1 MINEPSFLI
10 LGTLVLTIFLINY
23 FTHTSW
29 MFWKYWWP
37 GYSSGDVAI
46 EYGPCH
52 DLEIIPVWQKKFP
65 KFSSESNIRLVNIT
79 NDDVLDIVLGFG
91 TGKCTKVADNNGAII
106 FTKK

>member
-1 MINEPSFLI
+1 
-10 LGTLVLTIFLINY
+10 
-23 FTHTSW
+23 

-37 GYSSGDVAI
+37 GYHSNGVDI

-91 TGKCTKVADNNGAII
+91 TGKLSSYINDITRNFFRYNR
-106 FTKK
+106 